1 MPLIAKSCIDR
12 IKAEVSPA
20 PFLRPSPKNHKVGNT
35 LYYICPFPFCGSG
48 EGKNKTGALI
58 INENNRVWCSA
69 CMAKSKDHTRSNID
83 AVMAEKG
90 VDYLTAVKMLADEG
104 GITLEYEEEHTKK
117 LPLGTK
123 HAQNAP
129 QNDRYSDLEPKE
141 GKPLTENKNAIQGH
155 SKPKESTPQDFTDYY
170 KQCRQRLND
179 PAAVEY
185 LRDRG
190 ISLET
195 AAAYNV
201 GYDPAA
207 DPLNAPGALDGEPKK
222 YPKPAVIFEST
233 KQFYEYRLIKRDKY
247 DKKNPKGTS
256 PTLFNSQALYTQEV
270 QEIFVTESIID
281 ALSIIEVGGQ
291 AVATSSASDYNL
303 LADKI
308 KAKPTNAV
316 IIICYDDDTTGRAR
330 AKDLQEELKKLNA
343 CNIVFDNSL
352 FNGTKDANEA
362 LKKNRA
368 DFEAAILIAKDEAK
382 RARQAAERAEL
393 ERRRRTG
400 AQMVDN
406 FLRSVQTQKYKPLP
420 TGIKAIDEAIGGGFI
435 RQQLIMLGAQPGAGK
450 TAMAQ
455 WIFENM
461 AAHGQDC
468 IYLNLE
474 MTVDQILSR
483 SLARIIATKNPDNR
497 IAATKILQG
506 YNWND
511 FQREHIMQAAEEYRA
526 TIAPHMIYNPDG
538 VTPDLDSILEYL
550 ESEANRAEAAHAQTP
565 AIVIDYLQIIRGGSR
580 EDDAALIKRAVASF
594 KQFAIEH
601 NTIVFCIMAHNRAS
615 NKSGTVS
622 QESGRDT
629 SAIEYSADLQMGIA
643 YTECLP
649 KRGSTAKAV
658 EELTDEE
665 RQYKALVITKARWG
679 KNMAIAYLKFNG
691 ETMSYELDK
700 QRKNF
705 YEKAAKYD
713 PAKMIHR

>member
-1 MPLIAKSCIDR
+1 MPLIIKSCIDR
-12 IKAEVSPA
+12 VKSEVSPA
-20 PFLRPSPKNHKVGNT
+20 PFLRPSPTNHKVGNV
-35 LYYICPFPFCGSG
+35 LFYVCPFCGSG
-48 EGKNKTGALI
+48 EGKNQTGALR
-58 INENNRVWCSA
+58 INKNQRVWCSA

-104 GITLEYEEEHTKK
+104 GIILEYENEPAK
-117 LPLGTK
+117 
-123 HAQNAP
+123 AP
-129 QNDRYSDLEPKE
+129 HSAATANLKPKE
-141 GKPLTENKNAIQGH
+141 GKPLTEDRNVKQGQPQ
-155 SKPKESTPQDFTDYY
+155 PKESTPQDFTDYY

-343 CNIVFDNSL
+343 CNIMFDNSL

-406 FLRSVQTQKYKPLP
+406 FLQSVQTQKYKPLP

-483 SLARIIATKNPDNR
+483 SLARIIASKNPDNR
-497 IAATKILQG
+497 IAATEILQG

-511 FQREHIMQAAEEYRA
+511 FQREHIMQATEEYRA

-538 VTPDLDSILEYL
+538 ITPDLDSILEYL

-565 AIVIDYLQIIRGGSR
+565 AIVIDYLQIVRGGSR
-580 EDDAALIKRAVASF
+580 EDDGALIKRAVASF
-594 KQFAIEH
+594 KDFAIRH

-649 KRGSTAKAV
+649 KDNGGSGKTI
-658 EELTDEE
+658 EELTAEE
-665 RQYKALVITKARWG
+665 RQHKALIITKTRWG
-679 KNMAIAYLKFNG
+679 KNGATAYLKFNG

-700 QRKNF
+700 RKANNF
-705 YEKAAKYD
+705 YKKAAKYD